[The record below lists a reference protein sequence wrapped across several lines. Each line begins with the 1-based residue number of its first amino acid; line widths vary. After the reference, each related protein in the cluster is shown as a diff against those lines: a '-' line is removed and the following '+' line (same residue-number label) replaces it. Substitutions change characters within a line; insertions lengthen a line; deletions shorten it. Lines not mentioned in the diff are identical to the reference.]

1 MSKTN
6 RKSIELSPEARAAL
20 KLPLRMEKGDVV
32 NADGKVVAKCFI
44 THEPRYVDYEVAT
57 FMADLITT
65 ALTPESNTELGQQVT
80 DQLEAADV
88 TPGVPMCAIGD
99 CLNGA
104 TPGYI
109 YCDAHLQRWTAEQ
122 VLQREG

>member
-6 RKSIELSPEARAAL
+6 RPTIDLSPEARAAL

-32 NADGKVVAKCFI
+32 NADGKVIAKCFI

-57 FMADLITT
+57 FFANLGNA
-65 ALTPESNTELGQQVT
+65 ALTPESNTELAQQVA
-80 DQLEAADV
+80 DQLEACQ
-88 TPGVPMCAIGD
+88 PGVPMCHIPD

-104 TPGYI
+104 EPGYI
-109 YCDAHLQRWTAEQ
+109 YCTTHMHRWTFEET
-122 VLQREG
+122 LQREG